1 MSYSS
6 NYTNRATIFDAGD
19 IIQGNHV
26 KSIYDELGSDPG
38 SVLEGLGIPYRSGAF
53 VALAQGMVAAQ
64 QFTSGNL
71 SLWPF
76 LLTRSVTFD
85 RIGVYVT
92 VIGSTGTN
100 VRLGIYRSTA
110 DGTPSTLVSGSE
122 VTQSG
127 TVLSASTD
135 TGNVISVALTPGRYY
150 AAVVVQ
156 GSGTSPT
163 LQRASTP
170 LETVTTGVSTNYA
183 FAHNT
188 NTSCLSIAGVSG
200 SLSADLTSASLSQG
214 FSSPSVVAR
223 MV

>member
-1 MSYSS
+1 MSYLN
-6 NYTNRATIFDAGD
+6 NYSNRATIFETGD
-19 IIQGNHV
+19 TIEGDHV
-26 KSIYDELGSDPG
+26 KALYDELGSDPG
-38 SVLEGLGIPYRSGAF
+38 STLEGLGIPYRSGAF
-53 VALAQGMVAAQ
+53 VALAQGMVSAQ
-64 QFTSGNL
+64 TFTFGNL

-92 VIGSTGTN
+92 VVGSALTET
-100 VRLGIYRSTA
+100 RLGIYRSTA

-163 LQRASTP
+163 LQRAATP
-170 LETVTTGVSTNYA
+170 LETLTTGVSTNYQV
-183 FAHNT
+183 AHNT
-188 NTSCLSIAGVSG
+188 NTSCLNIAGVTG
-200 SLSADLTSASLSQG
+200 SLSADLTSASLTQG

>member
-1 MSYSS
+1 MTYAS

-19 IIQGNHV
+19 TIDGDHV
-26 KSIYDELGSDPG
+26 RSIYDELGTDPG
-38 SVLEGLGIPYRSGAF
+38 STLEGLGIPYRSGAF
-53 VALAQGMVAAQ
+53 VALAQGMVSAAT
-64 QFTSGNL
+64 FTFGSL

-76 LLTRSVTFD
+76 LLSRSVTLD

-92 VIGSTGTN
+92 VAGSAGTT

-122 VTQSG
+122 ITQSG
-127 TVLSASTD
+127 TTLSASTD
-135 TGNVISVALTPGRYY
+135 TGNTISVALTPGRYY

-163 LQRASTP
+163 LTRAATP
-170 LETVTTGVSTNYA
+170 LETLTTGVSTNYQV
-183 FAHNT
+183 AHNT
-188 NTSCLSIAGVSG
+188 NTSCLSIAGVTG
-200 SLSADLTSASLSQG
+200 SLSADLTSASLTQG